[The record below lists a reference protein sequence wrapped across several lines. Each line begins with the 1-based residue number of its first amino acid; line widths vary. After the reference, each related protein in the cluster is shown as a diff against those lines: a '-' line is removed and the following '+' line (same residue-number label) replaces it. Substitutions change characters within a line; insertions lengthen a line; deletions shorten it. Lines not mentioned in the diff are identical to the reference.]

1 MFYVYILKS
10 RKDKRCYIGSTKD
23 LRQRLK
29 LHNSGKIYSTQ
40 DRRPLTL
47 VYYEAYLS
55 EKDAR
60 KREQMLKNYGQG
72 ITNIYKRI
80 SESLKVKEGAG

>member
-23 LRQRLK
+23 LRQRVK
-29 LHNSGKIYSTQ
+29 LHNSGKVFSTKS
-40 DRRPLTL
+40 RIPFTL
-47 VYYEAYLS
+47 IYYEAFIS

-60 KREQMLKNYGQG
+60 IREKRLKNYGQG
-72 ITNIYKRI
+72 ITNLYKRLTN
-80 SESLKVKEGAG
+80 SLKYE